1 MIVELYKTNSDN
13 ITVDKSIILVATVS
27 GELKYNT
34 SLMNPTINIETS
46 IDDFNYC
53 YIQEFKRYYYVSDI
67 SYSGSSGN
75 IKTISLKEDVLMT
88 WKDYIRESEG
98 VIERN
103 ENQYNLYI
111 PDNELPTSAKPRKQ
125 TINFPNSFSGNKYAV
140 LVVVSGIEIQPETPA
155 PATE

>member
-34 SLMNPTINIETS
+34 SLMNPTINIETN

-67 SYSGSSGN
+67 SYSGSSGD

-88 WKDYIRESEG
+88 WKDYILSL
-98 VIERN
+98 IH
-103 ENQYNLYI
+103 I
-111 PDNELPTSAKPRKQ
+111 
-125 TINFPNSFSGNKYAV
+125 
-140 LVVVSGIEIQPETPA
+140 
-155 PATE
+155 